1 MLFAVFVPTWIMLKS
16 GCVFGI
22 NLILFSI
29 SSIVAPL
36 KYLNLASC
44 LSVLRRSSLIQEIIQ
59 SSTIA
64 TVPFG
69 HFLIS
74 SALLLS
80 LLLTKLVIGWLDS
93 LLCDLRLPTCFSRCF
108 LYSITLSGFS
118 LVSHVIDLT
127 KTIYQVRVAQSFFS
141 VLSSV
146 IMMLKVGGDSVNFKV
161 VESLL
166 LCNFCMVRCL
176 TISWFLRSKF
186 SFSKR
191 EILTCKFVFL
201 KFSSIFSVSC
211 L

>member
-1 MLFAVFVPTWIMLKS
+1 MLFVVFVPTWIMLKS

-59 SSTIA
+59 SSTLA

-127 KTIYQVRVAQSFFS
+127 KTIYQVRVAQSFFQY
-141 VLSSV
+141 
-146 IMMLKVGGDSVNFKV
+146 
-161 VESLL
+161 
-166 LCNFCMVRCL
+166 CCQ
-176 TISWFLRSKF
+176 W
-186 SFSKR
+186 
-191 EILTCKFVFL
+191 
-201 KFSSIFSVSC
+201 
-211 L
+211 